1 MDGTSNTGTSGEQEN
16 KTTPMGM
23 SNNAFGLTGNRLV
36 NQSEIARML
45 GCTPR
50 TVSNLIRR
58 RKIPVIKV
66 GALNRFQPEK
76 VVEALSEEPDLHRRP
91 ARDMIE

>member
-23 SNNAFGLTGNRLV
+23 SNNALGLTGNRLV

-50 TVSNLIRR
+50 TVGNLTRR
-58 RKIPVIKV
+58 GKIPVIRV
-66 GALNRFQPEK
+66 GRLVRFQPHL
-76 VVEALSEEPDLHRRP
+76 VIEALSEGKH
-91 ARDMIE
+91 A